1 MGKGSFDDLLGQF
14 DDFSSGFGDLLGGAK
29 GAQKDAQKPAPKKA
43 EKGLPWAA
51 KTIDGEYYVP
61 LSQVVEL
68 LEQNDVLPAVRKGLQ
83 ARVDAK
89 RAESS

>member
-1 MGKGSFDDLLGQF
+1 MADKFDELMDQFGSFGNKGNG
-14 DDFSSGFGDLLGGAK
+14 GFGDILDGLVRPSAK
-29 GAQKDAQKPAPKKA
+29 PEPKKS

-68 LEQNDVLPAVRKGLQ
+68 LESNDVLPAVRKGLQ

-89 RAESS
+89 RMEGK

>member
-14 DDFSSGFGDLLGGAK
+14 DDFSSGFGDLFGGAK
-29 GAQKDAQKPAPKKA
+29 GAGKPAPKKA

>member
-1 MGKGSFDDLLGQF
+1 MADVFDELMDQ
-14 DDFSSGFGDLLGGAK
+14 FGDFGRRKGFLGDVG
-29 GAQKDAQKPAPKKA
+29 GSPSKPAPKKT

-68 LEQNDVLPAVRKGLQ
+68 LESNDVLPAVRKGLQ

-89 RAESS
+89 RMEAGG